1 MAHGADRKWIKGT
14 SWKPLPSASFHRR
27 RTEACNSL
35 LQHKPHRE
43 SSTAEAIDYNRLPG
57 SDVWV
62 SKAWCEKSAN
72 ACLAWR
78 SPENKSKQDMYI
90 LFLLFETWKTSSS
103 SNSISASDPSR
114 AALWSC
120 LCGKDEKTFPCNY
133 KPLISTSGGI
143 NAMWGGI
150 WGISVPF
157 PRVTVVPPCPLAGM
171 E

>member
-1 MAHGADRKWIKGT
+1 MNKRDKLKALGLVPLSTGEGQRLVIVYCST
-14 SWKPLPSASFHRR
+14 SLTWKA
-27 RTEACNSL
+27 
-35 LQHKPHRE
+35 
-43 SSTAEAIDYNRLPG
+43 STAEAIDYNRLPG

-62 SKAWCEKSAN
+62 SKAWSEKSAN

-157 PRVTVVPPCPLAGM
+157 PQVTVVPPCPLAGM